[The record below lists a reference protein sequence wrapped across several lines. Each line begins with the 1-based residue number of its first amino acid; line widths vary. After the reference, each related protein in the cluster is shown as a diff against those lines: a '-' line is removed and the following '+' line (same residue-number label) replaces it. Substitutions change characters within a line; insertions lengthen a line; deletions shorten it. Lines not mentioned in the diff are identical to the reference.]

1 MADQTFAVNSGFYDA
16 VNSDRTYSA
25 DDMNRPYKR
34 LVSNGV
40 FATPQGTKS
49 TDLQVVAAGGMQI
62 IVKEGEGIFADKWF
76 ENPAA
81 INITVPSNT
90 STSPRIDSVI
100 VQVDK
105 RTSGRVG
112 NIVYRTGTPSS
123 NPSAPAINTTSD
135 VIEYRLANIRVAAGA
150 VSITG
155 GVITDRRGSSDCP
168 WITSLIYQ
176 VDTSTLY
183 DQWAAAYKEYFE
195 AEKAMWDDWYSHL
208 TEELDVSLTL
218 VKRSNTVVTTS
229 DTSEI
234 EIGIADFNINTDL
247 LEVYINGLKAIE
259 GVQYTINGN
268 TSIFL
273 TAPVTAGQVV
283 SFVVLKSVILG
294 NEADIMSMIDEL
306 EERIDSIGDVTP
318 TVVDNVSDM
327 TDTDKIYILSTDS
340 KWYYYDLTS
349 SEWTIGGTYGGVS
362 TDSTLTQSGMAAD
375 AKAVG
380 DEISEVK
387 TSIDTQ
393 IDVNSFD
400 LKSNYNVYPNKND
413 TIVYT
418 GFDLISRRKN
428 YIEFNGST
436 TSSLLRFAIFNDSQ
450 TKVSSTAPSYANRP
464 AWYNAIDNFVV
475 GHKYY
480 FGVKLLSGS
489 YEWTGT
495 TPLDN
500 FIDVR
505 TKDDGILYQSR
516 NSEWICTVKPE
527 MICFSIGKG
536 SYQNAVFELSIIDT
550 TDFGENDIAGKKVYE
565 LSETVEEMEQIIEL
579 TASDVEKLQDTTL
592 MPIRHAIKDSTASKL
607 KLFFFTDVHADAIA
621 INNLLDYV
629 QSHEGWIDE
638 VINGGDTARYEFS
651 SGANSN
657 YFDSDL
663 ASMAL
668 SVIGNHDSAVYDS
681 NNNIDWWGKTQKE
694 VYDRYLAPYISNWDV
709 IQPANASTLG
719 LNYYYKDYDTI
730 RIIYLDAVFWDSDQL
745 SWFEDVLSDA
755 SSDDMSVII
764 VAHGTDGSFTGDTD
778 CNWTWIEKPDET
790 GYYSNMKFN
799 GGASS
804 AVNTFITNGGDF
816 ICWLT
821 GHTHFDRIGHMANY
835 PDQFAITMNNAGT
848 KTSDSRGAF
857 YSGTMVIV
865 DKTNTL
871 IKLIRCGCTYDSYL
885 KPKHTLCYN
894 YSTQELISQT

>member
-1 MADQTFAVNSGFYDA
+1 MKYLTMTGFT
-16 VNSDRTYSA
+16 VRTGSDRWTLGYEGENNSRILRIKTT
-25 DDMNRPYKR
+25 DDLTDFATVNLLIDTLDCGAMTVET
-34 LVSNGV
+34 VSNYKVLSMVLTAAMLGEAGKKTCQLLV
-40 FATPQGTKS
+40 MDSEGTVIKK
-49 TDLQVVAAGGMQI
+49 TNQFHMVVGMSNDI
-62 IVKEGEGIFADKWF
+62 EG
-76 ENPAA
+76 
-81 INITVPSNT
+81 TVPDSE
-90 STSPRIDSVI
+90 RIVI
-100 VQVDK
+100 
-105 RTSGRVG
+105 
-112 NIVYRTGTPSS
+112 
-123 NPSAPAINTTSD
+123 
-135 VIEYRLANIRVAAGA
+135 
-150 VSITG
+150 
-155 GVITDRRGSSDCP
+155 ITDY
-168 WITSLIYQ
+168 IEEK
-176 VDTSTLY
+176 VDDLLGEVGDTVNL
-183 DQWAAAYKEYFE
+183 
-195 AEKAMWDDWYSHL
+195 H
-208 TEELDVSLTL
+208 TEE
-218 VKRSNTVVTTS
+218 
-229 DTSEI
+229 I
-234 EIGIADFNINTDL
+234 E
-247 LEVYINGLKAIE
+247 
-259 GVQYTINGN
+259 
-268 TSIFL
+268 
-273 TAPVTAGQVV
+273 
-283 SFVVLKSVILG
+283 
-294 NEADIMSMIDEL
+294 
-306 EERIDSIGDVTP
+306 
-318 TVVDNVSDM
+318 
-327 TDTDKIYILSTDS
+327 
-340 KWYYYDLTS
+340 
-349 SEWTIGGTYGGVS
+349 
-362 TDSTLTQSGMAAD
+362 
-375 AKAVG
+375 
-380 DEISEVK
+380 EVK
-387 TSIDTQ
+387 ASIDTQ

-413 TIVYT
+413 TIAYT

-450 TKVSSTAPSYANRP
+450 TKVSSTTPSYANRP
-464 AWYNAIDNFVV
+464 AWYNTIDNFVV

-550 TDFGENDIAGKKVYE
+550 TDFGENDIAGKKVYG
-565 LSETVEEMEQIIEL
+565 LSETVEEMEQTIEL

-592 MPIRHAIKDSTASKL
+592 MPIRHAIKDSNTSKL

-621 INNLLDYV
+621 INDLLDYV
-629 QSHEGWIDE
+629 QSHGEWIDE

-663 ASMAL
+663 APMAL

-694 VYDRYLAPYISNWDV
+694 VYDRYLAPYISNWNV
-709 IQPANASTLG
+709 IQPANAATLG

-755 SSDDMSVII
+755 SSDNMSVIV
-764 VAHGTDGSFTGDTD
+764 VAHSTDGSFTGDAD

-790 GYYSNMKFN
+790 GYFSNMKFD
-799 GGASS
+799 GRASS
-804 AVNTFITNGGDF
+804 AVNTFIGNGGDF

-821 GHTHFDRIGHMANY
+821 GHTHFDRIGHMTNY
-835 PDQFAITMNNAGT
+835 PNQFAITMNNAGT

-894 YSTQELISQT
+894 YLTQELISQT